1 MSERTRRFF
10 WGNSLAQAV
19 MSAARY
25 HRIDPEALA
34 YRIHEKRHGF
44 VKHPRS
50 IVIEVD
56 PGQPRRSA
64 AAPAAAAPA
73 APAAPRATPPRE
85 AAPRAATPRAATP
98 RPPRVTPP
106 GGEAP
111 PPREERRSRDTR
123 PTPAEAWD
131 APDAESEVAAAE
143 AGRRLLQAAGLELEL
158 AVRAFDDRL
167 ELVLSGTDEARV
179 AARGIP
185 FLEDLEHLLP
195 RAIHGLSGRM
205 VRCRLDCGGL
215 REAHEAG
222 LRELARREAERA
234 IASGEPI
241 LLEPLSS
248 AERRV
253 VHLEL
258 LARGGVTTESLG
270 AGARK
275 RIRISPA

>member
-1 MSERTRRFF
+1 VSERTRRFF

-25 HRIDPEALA
+25 HRIDPESLA

-44 VKHPRS
+44 VKHPRA

-56 PGQPRRSA
+56 PHQPRRVGD
-64 AAPAAAAPA
+64 APA
-73 APAAPRATPPRE
+73 APAAPAPLPTPRA
-85 AAPRAATPRAATP
+85 AAPRAASP
-98 RPPRVTPP
+98 RPPRPAPAP
-106 GGEAP
+106 GSAP
-111 PPREERRSRDTR
+111 PPREERRSREAR
-123 PTPAEAWD
+123 PAPTEAWD

-143 AGRRLLQAAGLELEL
+143 AGRRLLQVAGLELEL
-158 AVRAFDDRL
+158 AIHTLEDRL
-167 ELVLSGTDEARV
+167 EVALSGTDEPRV
-179 AARGIP
+179 AARGIA
-185 FLEDLEHLLP
+185 FLEELEHLLP

-205 VRCRLDCGGL
+205 VRCRVDCGGL
-215 REAHEAG
+215 REAHDEV
-222 LRELARREAERA
+222 LRELARREADRA
-234 IASGEPI
+234 VASGEPV

-270 AGARK
+270 TGARK
-275 RIRISPA
+275 RVRISPV

>member
-1 MSERTRRFF
+1 VTERTRRFF

-25 HRIDPEALA
+25 HRIDPEGLA

-44 VKHPRS
+44 VKHPRA

-56 PGQPRRSA
+56 PHQPRRVGG
-64 AAPAAAAPA
+64 APA
-73 APAAPRATPPRE
+73 APLAPPAAPAPPTPRVAAPRT
-85 AAPRAATPRAATP
+85 AAPRAASP
-98 RPPRVTPP
+98 RPAPVPAS
-106 GGEAP
+106 AP
-111 PPREERRSRDTR
+111 PPREERRGREARSA
-123 PTPAEAWD
+123 PAEAWD

-143 AGRRLLQAAGLELEL
+143 AGRRLLQVAGLELEL
-158 AVRAFDDRL
+158 VVHALEDRL
-167 ELVLSGTDEARV
+167 EVVLSGTDEHRV
-179 AARGIP
+179 AARGIA
-185 FLEDLEHLLP
+185 FLEELEHLLP

-205 VRCRLDCGGL
+205 VRCRVDCGGL
-215 REAHEAG
+215 REAHDEV
-222 LRELARREAERA
+222 LRELARREADRA
-234 IASGEPI
+234 VASGEPV

-270 AGARK
+270 TGARK
-275 RIRISPA
+275 RVRISPA